1 MKAKKIHVWPD
12 DKFKAM
18 DIQRTLADD
27 IEISDNLNEVNIIAA
42 VDTAYGNNA
51 ELIFAS
57 AVVTTFPEIE
67 EIEKTGMPLLGFV
80 PEDSIVP
87 EYDIEEKALTSLP
100 DESPVVAAVSDIAEK
115 LFSNGG

>member
-51 ELIFAS
+51 ELIF
-57 AVVTTFPEIE
+57 V
-67 EIEKTGMPLLGFV
+67 
-80 PEDSIVP
+80 
-87 EYDIEEKALTSLP
+87 
-100 DESPVVAAVSDIAEK
+100 
-115 LFSNGG
+115 